1 MCCLVL
7 SDRNS
12 FLNLMKEESAI
23 CLTFFLKHTGELRI
37 IMGVFGWVA
46 NPEPGSPEPI
56 LACLVAWKW
65 AGAWLEL
72 AIRTVV
78 AWPQLNA

>member
-1 MCCLVL
+1 MLLYVLFGLYLKKMCCLVL

-23 CLTFFLKHTGELRI
+23 CSDFFSHTGELRI

-46 NPEPGSPEPI
+46 NP
-56 LACLVAWKW
+56 
-65 AGAWLEL
+65 
-72 AIRTVV
+72 
-78 AWPQLNA
+78 